1 MKSKKKK
8 CTLVAQPRIDCNFLI
23 HEKDC
28 VILLDDNRCHQNI
41 TKPYIRDHEDE
52 FLIKMFLKAK
62 LNHII

>member
-1 MKSKKKK
+1 M
-8 CTLVAQPRIDCNFLI
+8 AQPRIDCNFLI

-28 VILLDDNRCHQNI
+28 VILLEDNRCHQNI